1 MSVTDTIEAEGHLI
15 DSGLLSAIFDKI
27 IEVKGSYEIIT
38 FDIGKTNDDKSR
50 IQMRVTVS
58 DEATLDDLFQQL
70 TTFGAHA
77 VREAN
82 AVLKPAE
89 KDRCVSDDFY
99 STTNHR
105 THVRLKGRWV
115 EVEKQRMDAVI
126 VVDGTTATCRK
137 LRDVKA
143 GEKVVCGHVGIRVTP
158 EFKERDR
165 HGFAFMSNDVS
176 SERRVE
182 GSVSRI
188 AQMMR
193 DVKGAGG
200 RIAVV
205 AGPVVVHTGGV
216 EHFSALIRQG
226 FVDVVLAGN
235 ALAVHD
241 IEFALSGTSLGIDL
255 VAGAPVEQG
264 HRNHMAAINTINRAG
279 GIREAVERGRV
290 EVGRDVRVRE
300 EERRVRPR
308 RQHPRRRPA
317 ARDGDGLDRSAGAL
331 CGGVVQERT
340 HGADA
345 LVDAAQHRRRQHAAV
360 VGAGGVR
367 GHQPRRRDEAQRSRF
382 TTDRWRRHRRGALP
396 AQAGRSTALK
406 SDGVRPLHAISHVK
420 ICDGV

>member
-27 IEVKGSYEIIT
+27 IEVKGAYEIIT
-38 FDIGKTNDDKSR
+38 FDIGKTNDDASR
-50 IQMRVTVS
+50 IQMRVTVT
-58 DEATLDDLFQQL
+58 DEATLEDLFQQL

-115 EVEKQRMDAVI
+115 EVDKQRMDAVI
-126 VVDGTTATCRK
+126 VVDGTSAACRK

-143 GEKVVCGHVGIRVTP
+143 GETVVCGHVGIRVTP

-193 DVKGAGG
+193 DVKGSGRPHRRGRRAGARAHRRRRALLGAHPSRLRGCRAGWERARRSRHRVRAVGHVTRHRSRG
-200 RIAVV
+200 RRACR
-205 AGPVVVHTGGV
+205 AGPPQSHGGD
-216 EHFSALIRQG
+216 Q
-226 FVDVVLAGN
+226 
-235 ALAVHD
+235 HD
-241 IEFALSGTSLGIDL
+241 QSRRRHS
-255 VAGAPVEQG
+255 
-264 HRNHMAAINTINRAG
+264 RSRRA
-279 GIREAVERGRV
+279 GRV
-290 EVGRDVRVRE
+290 EVGCDVRVRE
-300 EERRVRPR
+300 ERRRIRPR
-308 RQHPRRRPA
+308 RQHPRRRAA
-317 ARDGDGLDRSAGAL
+317 ARDGDGSDRGAGAL
-331 CGGVVQERT
+331 CGGARRT
-340 HGADA
+340 
-345 LVDAAQHRRRQHAAV
+345 
-360 VGAGGVR
+360 
-367 GHQPRRRDEAQRSRF
+367 
-382 TTDRWRRHRRGALP
+382 TCTW
-396 AQAGRSTALK
+396 
-406 SDGVRPLHAISHVK
+406 
-420 ICDGV
+420 C

>member
-27 IEVKGSYEIIT
+27 IEVRGSYEILS
-38 FDIGKTNDDKSR
+38 FDIGKTNDDVSR
-50 IQMRVTVS
+50 IQMRVTVG
-58 DEATLDDLFQQL
+58 DDTTLDDLFQQL
-70 TTFGAHA
+70 TSFGAHA

-89 KDRCVSDDFY
+89 KDRCVPDDFY

-115 EVEKQRMDAVI
+115 EVDKQRMDAVI
-126 VVDGTTATCRK
+126 VVDGVTAACRK

-143 GEKVVCGHVGIRVTP
+143 GERVVCGHVGIRVTP

-165 HGFAFMSNDVS
+165 LGFAFMSNDVS

-193 DVKGAGG
+193 DVKSSGG

-205 AGPVVVHTGGV
+205 AGPVLVHTGGV

-226 FVDVVLAGN
+226 YVNVVLAGN

-241 IEFALSGTSLGIDL
+241 IEYALSGTSLGI
-255 VAGAPVEQG
+255 
-264 HRNHMAAINTINRAG
+264 
-279 GIREAVERGRV
+279 
-290 EVGRDVRVRE
+290 
-300 EERRVRPR
+300 
-308 RQHPRRRPA
+308 
-317 ARDGDGLDRSAGAL
+317 
-331 CGGVVQERT
+331 
-340 HGADA
+340 
-345 LVDAAQHRRRQHAAV
+345 
-360 VGAGGVR
+360 
-367 GHQPRRRDEAQRSRF
+367 
-382 TTDRWRRHRRGALP
+382 
-396 AQAGRSTALK
+396 
-406 SDGVRPLHAISHVK
+406 
-420 ICDGV
+420 

>member
-27 IEVKGSYEIIT
+27 IEVRGSYEILS
-38 FDIGKTNDDKSR
+38 FDIGKTNDDKSH
-50 IQMRVTVS
+50 IQMRVSVN
-58 DEATLDDLFQQL
+58 DEATLEDLFQQL
-70 TTFGAHA
+70 TSFGAHA

-89 KDRCVSDDFY
+89 KDRCVPDDFY

-115 EVEKQRMDAVI
+115 EVDKQRMDAVI
-126 VVDGTTATCRK
+126 VVDGVTAACRK

-143 GEKVVCGHVGIRVTP
+143 GERIVCGHAGIRVTP

-165 HGFAFMSNDVS
+165 LGFAFMSNDVS

-193 DVKGAGG
+193 DVKSSGG

-205 AGPVVVHTGGV
+205 AGPVLVHTGGV

-264 HRNHMAAINTINRAG
+264 HRNHMAAINVINRAG
-279 GIREAVERGRV
+279 SLHDAVSSGVLKSGVMYECVKHGVAFVLAGSIRDDGPLPDTLMDLVEAQERYAAALSNVHMVLMLSSMLHSIG
-290 EVGRDVRVRE
+290 VGNMLPSWVRV
-300 EERRVRPR
+300 VCVDIN
-308 RQHPRRRPA
+308 PA
-317 ARDGDGLDRSAGAL
+317 VVTKLSDRGSAQTV
-331 CGGVVQERT
+331 GVVTDVGLLLHSLAE
-340 HGADA
+340 A
-345 LVDAAQHRRRQHAAV
+345 LRN
-360 VGAGGVR
+360 
-367 GHQPRRRDEAQRSRF
+367 
-382 TTDRWRRHRRGALP
+382 
-396 AQAGRSTALK
+396 
-406 SDGVRPLHAISHVK
+406 
-420 ICDGV
+420 